1 MPSLVMRMFS
11 GFTCSEK
18 WTSGRYTSLATHIHV
33 YVVQGMK
40 KVQRL
45 IDNSMSIERKPNDA
59 NEDYF
64 THLIEE
70 MPNHRLRDGMFG
82 RIFKETSNDTREM
95 NQPSV
100 WAFLLAVAE
109 LGLNVETFALFPCMD
124 DFQDVLVRCQRF
136 VKTNFFQ
143 FLIPTSRRDKCLVE
157 YRSLDQHGSSLPIRF
172 ATEFCEWTFDG
183 IQLIIFFV
191 THFVD
196 LEWGCSSMG
205 VRKIRERTSAND
217 PRPRHSRCSKHWSQ

>member
-1 MPSLVMRMFS
+1 M
-11 GFTCSEK
+11 
-18 WTSGRYTSLATHIHV
+18 

-100 WAFLLAVAE
+100 
-109 LGLNVETFALFPCMD
+109 
-124 DFQDVLVRCQRF
+124 
-136 VKTNFFQ
+136 
-143 FLIPTSRRDKCLVE
+143 
-157 YRSLDQHGSSLPIRF
+157 
-172 ATEFCEWTFDG
+172 
-183 IQLIIFFV
+183 
-191 THFVD
+191 
-196 LEWGCSSMG
+196 
-205 VRKIRERTSAND
+205 
-217 PRPRHSRCSKHWSQ
+217 